1 MEDYTAVICSSLITI
16 RPLLAK
22 FMPWV
27 FGSTLASQNHN
38 TFTTPHRM
46 DSKSVGAFR
55 GARNVSSIELEGA
68 EGLKGMDEWG
78 GSEEARSIEAWDTKS
93 GELSD
98 ADRAG
103 FS

>member
-1 MEDYTAVICSSLITI
+1 
-16 RPLLAK
+16 
-22 FMPWV
+22 MPWV
-27 FGSTLASQNHN
+27 FGSTLASQNHNN

-55 GARNVSSIELEGA
+55 DARNASSIELEAA
-68 EGLKGMDEWG
+68 EGWKGKDEWG

-98 ADRAG
+98 ADRSG